1 MGYNTAPP
9 ISPANPMLEV
19 LTSPQNPRYKLLKK
33 LAESAATRRALG
45 QTLLD
50 GEHLL
55 AAALDAGVQPR
66 AVLTPLDAPMHRLL
80 ARCGAVEHIQLAP
93 ALFNALSPVKT
104 PTGVLALIDI
114 PAAVPPASPPFCVLL
129 EAIQD
134 PGNLG
139 TMLRSA
145 AAAGVGVAYL
155 SSQCADAWSPRVLRA
170 GMGAHFTMQII
181 EHADLCAV
189 ACQFDGAV
197 CAAELGASQTL
208 YQTDLRG
215 AVAFAVGNEGAGL
228 SPELCAAAS
237 VRFSIPMPG
246 QVESLNAAA
255 ALAVCLFE
263 RVRQKG

>member
-1 MGYNTAPP
+1 MPE
-9 ISPANPMLEV
+9 ILSSLH
-19 LTSPQNPRYKLLKK
+19 NPRYKQLKK
-33 LAESAATRRALG
+33 LAESAATRRELG

-55 AAALDAGVQPR
+55 AAALDAGIQPR
-66 AVLTPLDAPMHRLL
+66 LLLTPLDAPRHALL
-80 ARCGAVEHIQLAP
+80 ARCPAVEQLELAP

-114 PAAVPPASPPFCVLL
+114 PTVVSPASVQFCVLL

-145 AAAGVGVAYL
+145 AAAGVDAVYL
-155 SSQCADAWSPRVLRA
+155 SPQCADAWSPRVLRA
-170 GMGAHFTMQII
+170 GMGAHFVMPIV

-189 ACQFDGAV
+189 ARDFAGAV
-197 CAAELGASQTL
+197 CAAELGAAQSL
-208 YQTDLRG
+208 FQTDLHG

-228 SPELCAAAS
+228 SAELCAAAS
-237 VRFSIPMPG
+237 VQFSIPMPG

>member
-1 MGYNTAPP
+1 MPETIASPHNT
-9 ISPANPMLEV
+9 
-19 LTSPQNPRYKLLKK
+19 RYKQLKK
-33 LAESAATRRALG
+33 LAESAATRRELG

-50 GEHLL
+50 GAHLL

-66 AVLTPLDAPMHRLL
+66 LLLTPLDAAPHPLL
-80 ARCGAVEHIQLAP
+80 VRCVGVEHLQLAP

-114 PAAVPPASPPFCVLL
+114 PAAVLPASAPFCVLL

-145 AAAGVGVAYL
+145 AAAGVDAVYL
-155 SSQCADAWSPRVLRA
+155 SPQCADAWSPRVLRA
-170 GMGAHFTMQII
+170 GMGAHFVTRII

-189 ACQFDGAV
+189 ARDFQGAV
-197 CAAELGASQTL
+197 CAAELGAGQTL
-208 YQTDLRG
+208 YHTDLRG

-228 SPELCAAAS
+228 SAGLCAAAR

-246 QVESLNAAA
+246 RVESLNAAA

-263 RVRQKG
+263 RVRQRG